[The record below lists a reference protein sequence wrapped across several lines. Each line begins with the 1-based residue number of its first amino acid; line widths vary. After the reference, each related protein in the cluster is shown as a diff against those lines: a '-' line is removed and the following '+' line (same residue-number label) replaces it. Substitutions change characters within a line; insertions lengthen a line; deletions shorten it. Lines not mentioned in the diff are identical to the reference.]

1 MASREMQRVSFA
13 QPGICGSE
21 RTELQGKKGER
32 PGIHDPEAKT
42 KEVNMPKNLLR
53 AILARTLK
61 LLLKCLCVILLLFW
75 APNAF

>member
-1 MASREMQRVSFA
+1 MPHCIRAPA
-13 QPGICGSE
+13 
-21 RTELQGKKGER
+21 RTRLRRPTFMKKGER